1 MKIAII
7 GGSGK
12 MGKWSAGF
20 LREDGSDVVIAGRN
34 RDKLSEASQR
44 LSVGVATTI
53 EAVRSTDAVVL
64 SVTIDSFAEV
74 VEKIAPHVKTGQPV
88 IDITSVKVLPTEVM
102 HKYIK
107 NGVVLGVHPMFGPGV
122 SNIVNRN
129 FILTPTNDVESDLA
143 MKVEEYL
150 KARGARTITMSPQE
164 HDEMMSI
171 VLGLGHF
178 IALASADTLIEL
190 EKLKQSENVAGTT
203 YSVLMTLIGS
213 VASEDPEFYSSLQM
227 YLPSMAQVEELFA
240 GKVEQ
245 WARMVQDGNRQKFI
259 DRMGYLRTRLEEQG
273 VDLTGARENA
283 RKLLEGN

>member
-12 MGKWSAGF
+12 MGQWSAGF
-20 LREDGSDVVIAGRN
+20 LQKEDNDIVIAGRN
-34 RDKLSEASQR
+34 RDRLSEATKR
-44 LSVGVATTI
+44 LGVGMATTI

-64 SVTIDSFAEV
+64 SVTIDNFAEV
-74 VEKIAPHVKTGQPV
+74 VEEIAPHVKAGQPV

-102 HKYIK
+102 HKHIK
-107 NGVVLGVHPMFGPGV
+107 NGIALGVHPMFGPNA
-122 SNIVNRN
+122 SDIVNRN
-129 FILTPTNDVESDLA
+129 FILTPTNDIEMDLA
-143 MKVEEYL
+143 KKVEEYL

-178 IALASADTLIEL
+178 IALASADTLIEMGR
-190 EKLKQSENVAGTT
+190 LKQSENIAGTT

-259 DRMGYLRTRLEEQG
+259 DRMDYLRTRLEEQG
-273 VDLTGARENA
+273 VDIPGARENA
-283 RKLLEGN
+283 RKLLEGE